1 MDMVKFVIFGA
12 IVGVANIIPGVSGG
26 TMAVI
31 LKIYDRLIETL
42 SLKNVKKNLPF
53 IIPLGIGAAVGIVLF
68 SKAIEFL
75 LGNYPMAT
83 NFTFMGLILGSIP
96 MIFQRARGE
105 KMEAKG
111 MVSFLVALVVMVVI
125 ALLKPAESNAVL
137 ALTPLNLLI
146 LFGASAISTFAMILP
161 GISGSFVMLVLGVYT
176 TVLTSISGVFILAY
190 RRRDL
195 ALCRDADS
203 GGARLHRRSDFWL
216 QAGGCPDPQAAAGHL
231 FRHSRP
237 GGGVAAGCFPQ
248 GFSGSDT
255 GTAHRAGS
263 AGGSGFRRLQVFE
276 NLTRLDIFRRC
287 GILPE
292 DTRSVWLPARYRTAD
307 FQAGGR
313 LS

>member
-176 TVLTSISGVFILAY
+176 TVLTSISGVFTWPIDGVTWHCVGMLIPVGLGCIVGLIFGSKLVDVLIRKQPQATYFAILGLVVGSLLAVFPK
-190 RRRDL
+190 DSL
-195 ALCRDADS
+195 ALTLELPIGLVLLA
-203 GGARLHRRSDFWL
+203 GAAFG
-216 QAGGCPDPQAAAGHL
+216 AYK
-231 FRHSRP
+231 
-237 GGGVAAGCFPQ
+237 
-248 GFSGSDT
+248 FSK
-255 GTAHRAGS
+255 
-263 AGGSGFRRLQVFE
+263 
-276 NLTRLDIFRRC
+276 
-287 GILPE
+287 P
-292 DTRSVWLPARYRTAD
+292 
-307 FQAGGR
+307 
-313 LS
+313 

>member
-53 IIPLGIGAAVGIVLF
+53 IIPLAIGAAVGIVLF

-176 TVLTSISGVFILAY
+176 TVLTSISGVFTWPIDGVTWHCVGMLIPVGLGCIVGLIFGSKLVDVLIRKQPQATYFAILGLVVGSLLAVFPK
-190 RRRDL
+190 DSL
-195 ALCRDADS
+195 ALTLELPIGLVLLA
-203 GGARLHRRSDFWL
+203 GAAFG
-216 QAGGCPDPQAAAGHL
+216 AYK
-231 FRHSRP
+231 
-237 GGGVAAGCFPQ
+237 
-248 GFSGSDT
+248 FSKT
-255 GTAHRAGS
+255 
-263 AGGSGFRRLQVFE
+263 
-276 NLTRLDIFRRC
+276 
-287 GILPE
+287 
-292 DTRSVWLPARYRTAD
+292 
-307 FQAGGR
+307 
-313 LS
+313 

>member
-176 TVLTSISGVFILAY
+176 TVLTSISGVFTWPI
-190 RRRDL
+190 D
-195 ALCRDADS
+195 
-203 GGARLHRRSDFWL
+203 GATWHCVGMLIPVGL
-216 QAGGCPDPQAAAGHL
+216 GCIVGLIFGSKLVDVLIRKQPQATY
-231 FRHSRP
+231 FCHSRP

-248 GFSGSDT
+248 GFSGADT

-263 AGGSGFRRLQVFE
+263 AGGSGFRLP
-276 NLTRLDIFRRC
+276 TSFRK
-287 GILPE
+287 P
-292 DTRSVWLPARYRTAD
+292 DKT
-307 FQAGGR
+307 
-313 LS
+313 